1 MDIQDPLNGIR
12 ELLQQGERDLAKKE
26 LANFLVQFP
35 QNERAWVLMAQVVQD
50 KQQKM
55 DCYKRAIAINPRN
68 LAAKTE
74 LVRLEYPGYTF
85 DPKRGIVAETSKEMP
100 GKVRA
105 VSRMIFLIMAL
116 LFVLTGATLTYAKN
130 NPESPIAKVIPEL
143 PSVELDIEKLNPLQY
158 ESPEEALIAFAKDAA
173 KTGMEGAPEKPGPG
187 YSPSLGIGQNTF
199 IRLENSVPEVG
210 SSVTVRVTEAE
221 ATSMAAYV
229 LSQNPQLPAR
239 NVQVYFR
246 DGKVK
251 IWCIVVGDG
260 NTTSALLTGSISV
273 DANGSPSFQI
283 ESAQAGQER
292 LQGALLAQA
301 QFNVD
306 QAIREAINTQAPGAK
321 VDHVAVGGG
330 VIAVTVSR

>member
-1 MDIQDPLNGIR
+1 MDVQDPLTQVR
-12 ELLQQGERDLAKKE
+12 ALLQRGEREKAKKE
-26 LANFLVQFP
+26 LANFLTQFP

-55 DCYKRAIAINPRN
+55 DCYKRAIAINPKN

-85 DPKRGIVAETSKEMP
+85 DPKRGIVAESSKEMP
-100 GKVRA
+100 GRVRA
-105 VSRMIFLIMAL
+105 VSRTIFIVLAL

-143 PSVELDIEKLNPLQY
+143 PSVNLDLEKLNPLQY
-158 ESPEEALIAFAKDAA
+158 DSPEEALIAFARDAA
-173 KTGMEGAPEKPGPG
+173 KTGMDGAPEKPGAG
-187 YSPSLGIGQNTF
+187 YAPSLSEGRNTF
-199 IRLENSVPEVG
+199 VRLENSVPAVG
-210 SSVTVRVTEAE
+210 TSVTVRVTEAE

-260 NTTSALLTGSISV
+260 ATTSALLTGSILV
-273 DANGSPSFQI
+273 DANGTPSFQI
-283 ESAQAGQER
+283 DSAQAGQEK

-301 QFNVD
+301 QFNVN
-306 QAIREAINTQAPGAK
+306 QAIQSEINAQAPGTK
-321 VDHVAVGGG
+321 VENVAIGGG
-330 VIAVTVSR
+330 VISVTVSR